1 MGEAHAV
8 HAELSDIEN
17 VQVVTKEQ
25 LLERVAEIAAE
36 GGRFIT
42 ITCIDTGQQFQVY
55 YHFDRQMELVHLL
68 VTLDKES
75 ALPSITPVYFCAFV
89 AENEMKDLFGVQM
102 DGPMV
107 DYQGRMLVSDE
118 LPVPPMRKGEARR
131 DNSGG

>member
-1 MGEAHAV
+1 
-8 HAELSDIEN
+8 
-17 VQVVTKEQ
+17 
-25 LLERVAEIAAE
+25 
-36 GGRFIT
+36 
-42 ITCIDTGQQFQVY
+42 
-55 YHFDRQMELVHLL
+55 MELVHLL

-102 DGPMV
+102 DGLMV

-118 LPVPPMRKGEARR
+118 LPVPPMRKDEARR